1 MSAFGLLLADAD
13 SSFSLSPLQLR
24 APHRHFLPLLQ
35 SYLLPLIVALELGCW
50 EWVGAGAGAAGR
62 HPSPASAACCC
73 LPGIDVEFASPEALV
88 GGNLES
94 FRRWGDG

>member
-1 MSAFGLLLADAD
+1 MLTLASLCPH
-13 SSFSLSPLQLR
+13 SSLEHLIGTSS
-24 APHRHFLPLLQ
+24 PLLQ

-50 EWVGAGAGAAGR
+50 EWVGAGAGVAGH

-94 FRRWGDG
+94 FRRRGDG